1 MIEIILQGIKDNWL
15 IVGLSLFMLVAGT
28 IAAYRKF
35 GLKRVLLGK
44 KNDDRE
50 LVYRRQDNSIIWKD
64 TLKTWSIIL
73 TGGMGFFTVFLII
86 MILILSFVYAV
97 DMNATRSNDELLCQA
112 FGTTEPTPEQVEEY
126 YAENGIIS
134 ERLDREYKEKYKNL
148 NLDNESILK
157 DLKKR

>member
-1 MIEIILQGIKDNWL
+1 MIELIIQGMKDNWL
-15 IVGLSLFMLVAGT
+15 IVSLSLFMLVGGT
-28 IAAYRKF
+28 IMAYKKF

-50 LVYRRQDNSIIWKD
+50 LVYRNEDGSIIWKD

-97 DMNATRSNDELLCQA
+97 DMRNTRTNDEMLCQA
-112 FGTTEPTPEQVEEY
+112 FGTTQPTESQMEDY
-126 YAENGIIS
+126 YAEQRG
-134 ERLDREYKEKYKNL
+134 DMNL
-148 NLDNESILK
+148 NNVNVGNIN
-157 DLKKR
+157 RIINR